1 MLDNIHRIKERCGEI
16 IDVQYITDHLNMI
29 GALEYLEAQ
38 LGNKTI
44 RAEVARILHSKDT
57 TGQEVQLQ

>member
-16 IDVQYITDHLNMI
+16 IDAQYITDHLNMI